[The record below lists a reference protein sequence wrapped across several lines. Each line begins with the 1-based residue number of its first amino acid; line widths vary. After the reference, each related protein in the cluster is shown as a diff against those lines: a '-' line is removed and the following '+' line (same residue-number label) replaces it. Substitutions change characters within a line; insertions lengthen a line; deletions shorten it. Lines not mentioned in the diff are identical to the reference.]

1 MGEPNGWAAP
11 RAPRRIGLDWNGDDD
26 DDDDDGRR
34 RAEVTCARGEARE
47 ARSSA
52 RVRRARTRI
61 VVVRRRRRAGGFRS
75 IRVVHSFIPFIHSF
89 IHSFDVRR
97 RYGEYSRANGEERWE
112 RVLAPWTNLPRE
124 VSWPNSRINS

>member
-1 MGEPNGWAAP
+1 MTPPSTDTDTFEKERGDWVGLGEVHRTERLG
-11 RAPRRIGLDWNGDDD
+11 RASRAEEDWNDDDD

-89 IHSFDVRR
+89 IRR
-97 RYGEYSRANGEERWE
+97 ASTIR
-112 RVLAPWTNLPRE
+112 
-124 VSWPNSRINS
+124 

>member
-1 MGEPNGWAAP
+1 MGDLNGWAAP
-11 RAPRRIGLDWNGDDD
+11 RAPRRLGLDWID

-89 IHSFDVRR
+89 IHSTCVDDTV
-97 RYGEYSRANGEERWE
+97 STRARTVKRDGS
-112 RVLAPWTNLPRE
+112 VF
-124 VSWPNSRINS
+124 